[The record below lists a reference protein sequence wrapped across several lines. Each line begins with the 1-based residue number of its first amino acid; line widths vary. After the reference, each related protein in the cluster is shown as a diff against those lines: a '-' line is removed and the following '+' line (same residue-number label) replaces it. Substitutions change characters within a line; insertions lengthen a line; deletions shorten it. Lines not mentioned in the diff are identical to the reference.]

1 MTSPSD
7 RVRPAPP
14 GQCQF
19 PSERMLNGG
28 GCTYGT
34 AQERA
39 QWRVEHFQRR
49 RLQGWPTGKRDP
61 DFCARSA
68 KWVIDGGLHLCA
80 LHAGAEA
87 LEIVM
92 TGRGAPEAGED
103 DVTKP
108 SVSTSLGLAAMLADG
123 GPLANL
129 RGHAQRIADDIAATA
144 LEVGGQPWAS
154 PRYRDAS
161 AVAGKVHELEKIADG
176 TYNHPDIGPQA
187 TSATLEVLREVER
200 ERERQQRKGWTP
212 QHDDGHRDG
221 EIADQAAAAICSR
234 EDVTR
239 KVGTRWVRLTTD
251 AEGPDRRRELIQG
264 IALAVAEVER
274 LDRLALDGVLG

>member
-1 MTSPSD
+1 MTYHSD

-14 GQCQF
+14 GQCQY

-34 AQERA
+34 AAERA
-39 QWRVEHFQRR
+39 AWRVEHFQRR

-87 LEIVM
+87 LEVVM
-92 TGRGAPEAGED
+92 TGREPPEQGEETM
-103 DVTKP
+103 VKQ
-108 SVSTSLGLAAMLADG
+108 SVSAALGLAALLEDG
-123 GPLANL
+123 GALRNLA
-129 RGHAQRIADDIAATA
+129 GHAQRIADDIAATA

-161 AVAGKVHELEKIADG
+161 AVADKVAELGRIADG

-187 TSATLEVLREVER
+187 TSRTAEVLGEVER
-200 ERERQQRKGWTP
+200 EREAQVLKGWTP
-212 QHDDGHRDG
+212 EHDDGHNDG
-221 EIADQAAAAICSR
+221 EIAAQAANLINTQPLGFEGRAW
-234 EDVTR
+234 
-239 KVGTRWVRLTTD
+239 VGRSGLK
-251 AEGPDRRRELIQG
+251 RRAQLVKG

-274 LDRLALDGVLG
+274 LDRAAEREEMGS